1 MERKNSI
8 KKNSVIRAIKNIY
21 KFDPQMTLLIGI
33 NIPISIVLPMM
44 QAYLPKLLIDFIECD
59 VSVLYL
65 ISCIVL
71 YFVGIITVSILQKVI
86 LSMIYG
92 KQYNLSI
99 AYQNNII
106 KKHIHVFYEL
116 TEKKEYITKYS
127 LAMNE
132 ACSGRCAAE
141 FIWQPIQG
149 LAISIVGIFT
159 AANIMVK
166 ISPIIVLI
174 LFLNS
179 GISFLY
185 SRYLQKFSDRNKE
198 EKIDIDRKL
207 GYLSTLST
215 RFEIAKEIKI
225 FQAYPLLDY
234 YFKKYMELLL
244 IWNYKMNKK
253 EFIGKI
259 INAILILI
267 KDGISYF
274 LLICMFL
281 NGKMDAGDLIFYI
294 GTINLLY
301 IWIDGIIG
309 NITDISRQSLRAGY
323 IYDFM
328 DEDYGE
334 IYNRRLKRSS
344 EEPIGIDID
353 NISYR
358 YGEDSDYAVENI
370 SLSIKPGEKVAIVG
384 ENGAGKT
391 TLIKILCGLYMPT
404 TGNVKINN
412 ECISEYGEYYKFF
425 ATVFQD
431 IFLLPV
437 TIKDFIVGNED
448 FDESLLI
455 DAVEK
460 AELYEKI
467 LSLKNGFNTRLGK
480 GIYEDSIDLSGGEKQ
495 KLLLARALY
504 KRANCLVLDEP
515 TAELD
520 PIAESNIYRKYNQL
534 FENKTVIFIS
544 HRLASTRFC
553 DNIICMKEGKVIEQG
568 THQELMKYGGY
579 YKELYDAQ
587 CKYYAKG
594 GHNSC
599 EKC

>member
-8 KKNSVIRAIKNIY
+8 KKNNIIRAMKNIY
-21 KFDPQMTLLIGI
+21 KFDPQMTILIGI

-44 QAYLPKLLIDFIECD
+44 QAFLPKLLIDFIECD

-65 ISCIVL
+65 TSCIVL

-116 TEKKEYITKYS
+116 TEKKEYIAKYS

-149 LAISIVGIFT
+149 LVISIVGIFT

-215 RFEIAKEIKI
+215 RFEVAKEIKI

-259 INAILILI
+259 INVILIFI

-281 NGKMDAGDLIFYI
+281 NGKIDAGDLIFYI

-344 EEPIGIDID
+344 EESIGIDMD

-391 TLIKILCGLYMPT
+391 TLMKILCGLYMPT

-448 FDESLLI
+448 FDERLLI
-455 DAVEK
+455 DVVEK